1 MRVRDIIP
9 YALAFALVGGVAI
22 AQQTVYGPSPP
33 EQKTPPATSEAPRR
47 LTINL
52 AVADV
57 EDLKVA
63 EGDRVIVGQL
73 IADQSRQRQRL
84 DAQAQQLDLTLHR
97 LQVATI
103 SPPLPPKRPPVILD
117 PTYLEETAAVDQA
130 KATIDQAEAA
140 ISAKR
145 QEIDYLSD
153 LDGIEPIVLEHETAK
168 LAELQRHHTAAVRG
182 YQLATGKR
190 STAEYRH
197 SVTLAEAVANQNRDH
212 LTYQRQVAEYEQR
225 LRDRE
230 FQISQTQLRVNEI
243 NDAIETL
250 AVIRSP
256 YAGRVRRIKWLGQDN
271 SGLLNVEITLMV
283 RSSAG
288 AAVPE

>member
-1 MRVRDIIP
+1 MKGLIP
-9 YALAFALVGGVAI
+9 YALAFVAVGSVAV
-22 AQQTVYGPSPP
+22 AQQYYDQPSPP
-33 EQKTPPATSEAPRR
+33 KQITPPATNEAPRR
-47 LTINL
+47 LTINV

-84 DAQAQQLDLTLHR
+84 EAQAQQLDLTLHR

-103 SPPLPPKRPPVILD
+103 SAPLPPKRPPIILD
-117 PTYLEETAAVDQA
+117 PTYLEETAAIDQA

-140 ISAKR
+140 IAAKR

-168 LAELQRHHTAAVRG
+168 LAELQRHHTTAVRG

-190 STAEYRH
+190 STAEYQH
-197 SVTLAEAVANQNRDH
+197 SVTMADAIANQNRDH

-243 NDAIETL
+243 NEAIETL

-256 YAGRVRRIKWLGQDN
+256 YAGRVRRIKWLGQGTD
-271 SGLLNVEITLMV
+271 GLLSAEVTLMV

-288 AAVPE
+288 VTVSE